1 MLKQHMAIGSTPTRV
16 EPFTLLF
23 PRQARQAAADGAA
36 WFSGPAGARPLAPH
50 PRGRTAPARRRSA
63 GRGSNSHGVRR
74 AAFSKESPKAFSFC
88 FAGPAD
94 ANRSVELSPA
104 YEAARGAPHL
114 LGRDRHFRACRQII
128 GFVKEFAE
136 CESPATPGPF
146 DRIDQGC
153 PAGRSGGGPEVDRRS
168 GKPT

>member
-1 MLKQHMAIGSTPTRV
+1 MSSKCAETAQGNRV
-16 EPFTLLF
+16 DSDKGRALCAPVPSAGTSGGRGRCWLLF
-23 PRQARQAAADGAA
+23 RASRPHRWSNIAE
-36 WFSGPAGARPLAPH
+36 PAP
-50 PRGRTAPARRRSA
+50 RRSA
-63 GRGSNSHGVRR
+63 RPRERLPRRGQGRVQQSLLQGLFRPALSSHRMRVGPSNCPLRM
-74 AAFSKESPKAFSFC
+74 
-88 FAGPAD
+88 
-94 ANRSVELSPA
+94 N
-104 YEAARGAPHL
+104 RGASHL
-114 LGRDRHFRACRQII
+114 LGRDLHFRACRQII